1 MEVGVKNKA
10 FLFWKPSKG
19 NVLFCSRRHLTW
31 AISRHELK
39 SSSMTNIHSFSPVGQ
54 SNATVSAL
62 ELPSERLHGGQRV
75 ARLADKKQ
83 IQPAH

>member
-1 MEVGVKNKA
+1 M
-10 FLFWKPSKG
+10 
-19 NVLFCSRRHLTW
+19 
-31 AISRHELK
+31 
-39 SSSMTNIHSFSPVGQ
+39 SSSAPAVISILGNIATRARIELYAYYSLILAVGQ
-54 SNATVSAL
+54 GNATVSAR